1 MTQIPCGTS
10 GGTVITF
17 DKIEVVNRLKRE
29 YVHETIKNYTVDYD
43 KTWIYDKIHH
53 EINQFCS
60 AHTLEEA
67 CISLYTPKPPHPN
80 PEPEPEP
87 DPNSGPN
94 PNPNPNPHPNP
105 NPNPDPNPHPHQVY
119 ISKFDTLDESLRDAL
134 QSDINSWAPGI
145 EIVAIRVTKP
155 RIPEKI
161 RLNYEQAANP
171 HLHPNPNPSP
181 DPDPHHS
188 T

>member
-67 CISLYTPKPPHPN
+67 CISLYTPN
-80 PEPEPEP
+80 P
-87 DPNSGPN
+87 
-94 PNPNPNPHPNP
+94 
-105 NPNPDPNPHPHQVY
+105 
-119 ISKFDTLDESLRDAL
+119 
-134 QSDINSWAPGI
+134 
-145 EIVAIRVTKP
+145 
-155 RIPEKI
+155 
-161 RLNYEQAANP
+161 
-171 HLHPNPNPSP
+171 
-181 DPDPHHS
+181 
-188 T
+188 